1 MSFFD
6 NATLSKVVTSSFQA
20 LIPKHQHPQFLAEQ
34 ISLITSLHKIISKL
48 MVPRIKGVS
57 SLVISEF
64 QMLFLLSKT
73 IFYGI
78 IVTNELVDWAYR
90 LDQSFFMFKV
100 DFEKAYNSINW
111 QFLDYMLQRL
121 GFGIKWRRWV
131 KAIVCTSHIFVLV
144 NDNLIVEFKPHKG
157 LKQGTLWLPSYFLW
171 SWRATQGCLE
181 VRWTKGQTLV

>member
-1 MSFFD
+1 M
-6 NATLSKVVTSSFQA
+6 
-20 LIPKHQHPQFLAEQ
+20 
-34 ISLITSLHKIISKL
+34 ITSLHKIISKL

-111 QFLDYMLQRL
+111 QFLDYML
-121 GFGIKWRRWV
+121 
-131 KAIVCTSHIFVLV
+131 
-144 NDNLIVEFKPHKG
+144 
-157 LKQGTLWLPSYFLW
+157 
-171 SWRATQGCLE
+171 
-181 VRWTKGQTLV
+181 